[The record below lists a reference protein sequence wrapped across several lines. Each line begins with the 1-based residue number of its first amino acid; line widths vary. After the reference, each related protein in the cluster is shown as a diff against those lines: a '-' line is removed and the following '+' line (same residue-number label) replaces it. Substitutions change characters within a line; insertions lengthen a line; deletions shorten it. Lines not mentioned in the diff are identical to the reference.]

1 MRWSVFAAL
10 IFVALLVVGVQSSQN
25 PPPVP
30 GKAHAGP
37 PPHAN
42 ARGEAAVEWQDK
54 VESRP
59 FVKREEAREEARN
72 DAVARARHRLTAWL
86 REKYPG
92 IRYSPT
98 AEFFKQNKLI
108 KSETEKP
115 GPEPDVNVETIKVE
129 VDVELSTD
137 ALNKIVQEDRKQL
150 IEGRLWS
157 LARIVGGLVLL
168 FGVVA
173 GSIWLDERTK
183 GYLTWPLRIGA
194 LVLGAGGAAVLWFV
208 V

>member
-10 IFVALLVVGVQSSQN
+10 IFVALLVVGIQSSQT
-25 PPPVP
+25 PPMPCI
-30 GKAHAGP
+30 AHAGP

-42 ARGEAAVEWQDK
+42 ARSEAAVEWQDK

-59 FVKREEAREEARN
+59 FVKREEARI
-72 DAVARARHRLTAWL
+72 DAVARARERLTTWL
-86 REKYPG
+86 REKYPS

-98 AEFFKQNKLI
+98 AEFIDRNKLV
-108 KSETEKP
+108 KSETETKHVLDADH
-115 GPEPDVNVETIKVE
+115 DVELIKIE
-129 VDVELSTD
+129 MDVELSGD
-137 ALNKIVQEDRKQL
+137 ALKKIVQEDRNQV
-150 IEGRLWS
+150 IEGRLWG
-157 LARIVGGLVLL
+157 LARLVGGLVLL
-168 FGVVA
+168 FGAVA
-173 GSIWLDERTK
+173 GSIRLDEWTK